1 MSKYNNLL
9 KNESSPY
16 LLQHADNPVDWHP
29 WNEAVLQ
36 QAKKENKLLLI
47 SIGYSACHWCHVMAH
62 ESFEDEATAQL
73 MNEHFVNIKIDREE
87 RPDVDQVYM
96 NALQLMTGRGGWP
109 LNIIA
114 LPDARPIWGGTYLP
128 KKQWNGVLQQLAD
141 LYKTD
146 PGKMRE
152 YAEKLTHGIQEM
164 EALVKKEITGL
175 DAQVLEKSLLKWKT
189 RFDEKMGGTQQVPK
203 FMMPNNYQFLLRYAF
218 QTKDQNLK
226 NFVFNTLDKISF
238 GGVFDHLGGGF
249 SRYSTDAKWHVPH
262 FEKMLY
268 DNAQLVSLYSDA
280 FLATKNPWYKN
291 VVFKT
296 LDFVKRE
303 LTAENG
309 AFFSALDADSKNE
322 NGELKE
328 GAYYVWN
335 KTELKSILKE
345 NFDVFAEYYNVS
357 DYGFWEESN
366 YVLIRKETNSV
377 IAEKFSLSIKELE
390 QTISICEKKLLKKR
404 ALRNRPGLDDKSL
417 TSWNAMMAK
426 AFLDAYRVFQNEDY
440 LKTALKN
447 AQWIIDC
454 QTKPDGSLFHNYKN
468 GKSTINAYLDDYA
481 FTIEAFLSLYENTFD
496 ENWLQKANQLTNV
509 VFENF
514 FDPEKSLFFYTSK
527 KDKSLISRTFEYQDN
542 VIPSSNSTIA
552 KNLLLLSHYFEN
564 EFYRKTSEQMLKN
577 IQPQIENYP
586 EAYSNWLDLLLNF
599 AHNFYEIVFV
609 GKKALEK
616 SSELNRFYLPQKL
629 IAGSFEK
636 SKMPL
641 LKNRFKKGE
650 TWVYSC
656 LENACKTPTK
666 SIDEVLKQFI

>member
-16 LLQHADNPVDWHP
+16 LLQHAENPVDWHP
-29 WNEAVLQ
+29 WNDAVLQ

-62 ESFEDEATAQL
+62 ESFEDEATAKL

-87 RPDVDQVYM
+87 RPDVDQIYM

-128 KKQWNGVLQQLAD
+128 KRQWNGVLQQLAD

-146 PGKMRE
+146 PEKMRE

-164 EALVKKEITGL
+164 EALVKKETTGL
-175 DAQVLEKSLLKWKT
+175 NAQVLEKSLLKWKT
-189 RFDEKMGGTQQVPK
+189 RFDKKMGGTQQVPK
-203 FMMPNNYQFLLRYAF
+203 FMMPNNYRFLLRYAF

-226 NFVFNTLDKISF
+226 KFVFNTLDKISF

-280 FLATKNPWYKN
+280 FLATQNPWYKN

-309 AFFSALDADSKNE
+309 AFYSALDADSKNE

-345 NFDVFAEYYNVS
+345 NFDVFAEYYNVN
-357 DYGFWEESN
+357 DYGFWEDNN

-390 QTISICEKKLLKKR
+390 QTISICEKKLFKKR

-454 QTKPDGSLFHNYKN
+454 QIKPDGSLFHNYKN

-481 FTIEAFLSLYENTFD
+481 FTIEAFISLYENTFD
-496 ENWLQKANQLTNV
+496 EKWLQQANLLANV

-514 FDPEKSLFFYTSK
+514 FNPEKSFFFYTSK

-542 VIPSSNSTIA
+542 VIPSSNSTMA
-552 KNLLLLSHYFEN
+552 KNLFLLSHYFEN
-564 EFYRKTSEQMLKN
+564 KFYRETSEQMLKN

-616 SSELNRFYLPQKL
+616 SSELNHFYLPQKL

-650 TWVYSC
+650 TWIYSC

-666 SIDEVLKQFI
+666 NIDEILKQLI

>member
-16 LLQHADNPVDWHP
+16 LLQHAENPVDWHP
-29 WNEAVLQ
+29 WNDAVLQ

-62 ESFEDEATAQL
+62 ESFEDEATAKL

-87 RPDVDQVYM
+87 RPDVDQIYM

-128 KKQWNGVLQQLAD
+128 KRQWNGVLQQLAD

-146 PGKMRE
+146 PEKMRE

-164 EALVKKEITGL
+164 EALVKKETTGL
-175 DAQVLEKSLLKWKT
+175 NAQVLEKSLLKWKT
-189 RFDEKMGGTQQVPK
+189 RFDKKMGGTQQVPK
-203 FMMPNNYQFLLRYAF
+203 FMMPNNYRFLLRYAF

-226 NFVFNTLDKISF
+226 KFIFNTLGKISF

-280 FLATKNPWYKN
+280 FLATQNPWYKN

-309 AFFSALDADSKNE
+309 AFYSALDADSKNE

-345 NFDVFAEYYNVS
+345 NFDVFAEYYNVN
-357 DYGFWEESN
+357 DYGFWEDNN

-390 QTISICEKKLLKKR
+390 QTISICEKKLFKKR

-454 QTKPDGSLFHNYKN
+454 QIKPDGSLFHNYKN

-481 FTIEAFLSLYENTFD
+481 FTIEAFISLYENTFD
-496 ENWLQKANQLTNV
+496 ENWLHRADQLTNV

-514 FDPEKSLFFYTSK
+514 FNPEKSFFFYTSK

-542 VIPSSNSTIA
+542 VIPSSNSTMA
-552 KNLLLLSHYFEN
+552 KNLFLLSHYFEN
-564 EFYRKTSEQMLKN
+564 KFYRETSEQMLKN

-616 SSELNRFYLPQKL
+616 SSELNHFYLPQKL

-650 TWVYSC
+650 TWIYSC

-666 SIDEVLKQFI
+666 NIDEILKQLI